1 MTDTTSVN
9 PINLVAIIG
18 SLRAG
23 SFNRMVFN
31 AAAGA
36 LPDGVSL
43 TEIPIGDVPL
53 YNGDVEDAGDP
64 TAVTALKETV
74 DAADGLVIFTPEY
87 NRSIPAVTKNAI
99 DWLSRMP
106 GQGPMSRAVVGCVAA
121 TRGKHDCSGVRGH
134 LHDSLGGITKSLHD
148 PSLGLGSAG
157 HIFDES
163 GALSDADTEA
173 ALSDWFAG
181 FADHVRTANAATEGE
196 DA

>member
-64 TAVTALKETV
+64 TAVTALKEAV

-87 NRSIPAVTKNAI
+87 NGSYPAVTKNVI
-99 DWLSRMP
+99 DWLSRPPKSWEGRGFTMVVTTP
-106 GQGPMSRAVVGCVAA
+106 GSRG
-121 TRGKHDCSGVRGH
+121 GESIRGH
-134 LHDSLGGITKSLHD
+134 FDTSMGYFNVKHFPALGI
-148 PSLGLGSAG
+148 GSY
-157 HIFDES
+157 FDKIEDGEMTDAETIDTMKTFIAEFAAHS
-163 GALSDADTEA
+163 VSEAEGAS
-173 ALSDWFAG
+173 
-181 FADHVRTANAATEGE
+181 
-196 DA
+196 